1 MPLPIL
7 DTDTR
12 SDPLNPDW
20 FIWITCPKYSILI
33 GYGLYRP
40 PFTTYVKY
48 EEPVSL
54 CFMTLIK
61 DMISSLKI
69 KLFKASFLVY
79 LIAIDYSEVIYDTKE
94 HINPF

>member
-1 MPLPIL
+1 M
-7 DTDTR
+7 
-12 SDPLNPDW
+12 
-20 FIWITCPKYSILI
+20 
-33 GYGLYRP
+33 
-40 PFTTYVKY
+40 YVKC

-79 LIAIDYSEVIYDTKE
+79 LIAIDYSEVIYDTE
-94 HINPF
+94 VI

>member
-1 MPLPIL
+1 
-7 DTDTR
+7 
-12 SDPLNPDW
+12 
-20 FIWITCPKYSILI
+20 
-33 GYGLYRP
+33 
-40 PFTTYVKY
+40 
-48 EEPVSL
+48 
-54 CFMTLIK
+54 MTLIK